1 MSNSRESMGV
11 NGEALQLHSVYKKP
25 YFVLQVMQES
35 VSGTTSHVRFFW
47 TCNEIKGSYDK
58 LVITIVCALVTI
70 QTATMVNYCGTLC
83 CLGCCTTEWSW

>member
-1 MSNSRESMGV
+1 
-11 NGEALQLHSVYKKP
+11 
-25 YFVLQVMQES
+25 MQES

-58 LVITIVCALVTI
+58 IIITIVCALVTI

-83 CLGCCTTEWSW
+83 CLGCCTIVQLSGAGKGEVDCAVSGDPLPQSCWL